1 MTRLRVTIAQLMAI
15 VLYVGFGFAALR
27 NADAYWASATFSV
40 AIIAVSVA
48 LAGALTRKREARM
61 SWAAFGIAGGAY
73 LFIWLS
79 TSQTVGFINGP
90 PQPLL
95 YAFQRFINPTA
106 SGGRDFIAYT
116 QICNSLNVIL
126 LGLVGAA
133 VSKFLPVKDDRPN
146 A

>member
-1 MTRLRVTIAQLMAI
+1 MSRFRATIAQLMAI
-15 VLYVGFGFAALR
+15 VVYIGFGLAALR
-27 NADAYWASATFSV
+27 NADAIWASATFSV

-73 LFIWLS
+73 LLIWLS

-95 YAFQRFINPTA
+95 YAFRRFINPTA
-106 SGGRDFIAYT
+106 SGGVDFIAYT
-116 QICNSLNVIL
+116 QICNSLTVIL
-126 LGLVGAA
+126 LGLVGAVMGRLVA
-133 VSKFLPVKDDRPN
+133 TKDDQIN